1 MLGTVVII
9 CWAILWCFP
18 IFTVL
23 KRFGILRV
31 PLEMELAGMDGP
43 KHNERA
49 YPASA
54 WQEEADGPS
63 SMLDKNKILGNNWM
77 PHTKIGPSLSAN
89 LTLSNTQ
96 CPRNNNEICYYFSL
110 FLQDVE
116 APTSSTL
123 VRQSRPLYCRS
134 APSIWAK
141 AIRQCS
147 PPNAR
152 LLFKL

>member
-1 MLGTVVII
+1 MLGCNMLGTVVII

-96 CPRNNNEICYYFSL
+96 CPS
-110 FLQDVE
+110 Q
-116 APTSSTL
+116 
-123 VRQSRPLYCRS
+123 
-134 APSIWAK
+134 
-141 AIRQCS
+141 
-147 PPNAR
+147 
-152 LLFKL
+152 